1 MNVEPI
7 DPNVIRLA
15 FRAAGE
21 SIEQDKKCRTYD
33 LPGAKDIS
41 FLAKEPF
48 TPQEIAECLFEQL
61 RSAGLNFYID
71 ETEVK
76 PEEHMSVY
84 MIRKLAVSLREEQ
97 EEENN

>member
-1 MNVEPI
+1 MSVEPV
-7 DPNVIRLA
+7 DPNIIRRA
-15 FRAAGE
+15 FITAGE
-21 SIEQDKKCRTYD
+21 SIEQDKKYRTYD

-48 TPQEIAECLFEQL
+48 TPPEMAECLFEQL

-71 ETEVK
+71 ETEIK

-84 MIRKLAVSLREEQ
+84 MIRKLAISLHEEQ
-97 EEENN
+97 EEEDN

>member
-1 MNVEPI
+1 MNVEPV
-7 DPNVIRLA
+7 DPNIIRRA
-15 FRAAGE
+15 FIAAGA
-21 SIEQDKKCRTYD
+21 SIERDKEYRTYD
-33 LPGAKDIS
+33 LPGAEDIS

-84 MIRKLAVSLREEQ
+84 MIRKLAVSLHEEQ
-97 EEENN
+97 KEEDN

>member
-15 FRAAGE
+15 FKAAGGA
-21 SIEQDKKCRTYD
+21 IEADKRYRTYD

-48 TPQEIAECLFEQL
+48 TLPEIAECLFEQL

-84 MIRKLAVSLREEQ
+84 MIRKLAVSLHEEQ
-97 EEENN
+97 EEEDT

>member
-1 MNVEPI
+1 MNVEPV
-7 DPNVIRLA
+7 NSNFIRRA
-15 FRAAGE
+15 FIAAGE
-21 SIEQDKKCRTYD
+21 SIEKDKKYRTYD

-61 RSAGLNFYID
+61 RSAGLSFYID
-71 ETEVK
+71 ETEIN

-84 MIRKLAVSLREEQ
+84 MIRKLAVSLHEEQ

>member
-1 MNVEPI
+1 MNVESV
-7 DPNVIRLA
+7 DPNIIRRV
-15 FRAAGE
+15 FISAGE
-21 SIEQDKKCRTYD
+21 SIEQDKEDRTYD
-33 LPGAKDIS
+33 LPGAKEIS

-48 TPQEIAECLFEQL
+48 SPPEIAECLFEQL

-84 MIRKLAVSLREEQ
+84 MIRRLAVSLHKGQ
-97 EEENN
+97 EEEDN